1 MDPFRK
7 RQPSVSW
14 CFPALLLLS
23 GCGETGPDC
32 GSPDAR
38 DSVVRIVADNKN
50 NSLVN
55 FAARNSDSVE
65 ATVKQAN
72 SEAEKSALLEK
83 AKQEAA
89 YSLDATIVVNSRTAR
104 TASCTG
110 LMSVQVGDTVAQKEV
125 EFKVEQAADGKISVS
140 VSPFLF

>member
-1 MDPFRK
+1 MNPFWK
-7 RQPSVSW
+7 RQPSATW

-32 GSPDAR
+32 GSPEAR
-38 DSVVRIVADNKN
+38 SSVVRIVADNKN

-55 FAARNSDSVE
+55 FAVNNSDSVE

-125 EFKVEQAADGKISVS
+125 EFKVEQAVDGKISVS